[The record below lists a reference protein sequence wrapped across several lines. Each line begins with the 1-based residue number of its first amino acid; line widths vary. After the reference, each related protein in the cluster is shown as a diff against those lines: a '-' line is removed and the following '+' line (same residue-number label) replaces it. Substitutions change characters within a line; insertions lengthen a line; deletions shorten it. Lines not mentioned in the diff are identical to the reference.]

1 MMKINFDYTFTS
13 FWNLLEEFWWV
24 LILIGIAIAVF
35 TALIVSGSASEWF
48 RTPINSMTIVDILLV
63 LLFWELIIKD

>member
-1 MMKINFDYTFTS
+1 
-13 FWNLLEEFWWV
+13 V